1 MAIAQSVP
9 PKSTNTSKTKRSV
22 SSAVQAAT
30 VIALTAPLASTV
42 TGTVVTN
49 AFGAVPLQRVIAPQ
63 VRAVFTRNNSLN
75 FIGLKDEKTICV
87 SNRSL
92 SF

>member
-1 MAIAQSVP
+1 MGNAQLALLVNID
-9 PKSTNTSKTKRSV
+9 T
-22 SSAVQAAT
+22 AT
-30 VIALTAPLASTV
+30 V
-42 TGTVVTN
+42 GTS
-49 AFGAVPLQRVIAPQ
+49 AFGAAPLQRVIAPQ